1 MPEDLRTIRRKLRTV
16 NNIWQLTRAM
26 KMVAAAR
33 LRRFQQ
39 ALAAGHAYWDNL
51 LELTQRLVQAL
62 PEVDHP
68 YLSQAPPQRPALV
81 VVAGDKGL
89 CGSYNSLVFRR
100 AEAALEEIKAGVVIA
115 VGERARRWAQRR
127 QVGLAGALPALGGRQ
142 ASQVPTALAGAILAG
157 FDRGDFDGVYV
168 VYTPFRSMLYN
179 IPKLV
184 QVLPIGRPPG
194 LPPPGQPI
202 FEPDPKRL
210 VSLALPMAVRAR
222 LAAIVVE
229 AAAAEQAARM
239 TAMGAAADNAE
250 ELAEYLTRL
259 RNRLRQ
265 QEITTEILEVVAG
278 AESLRQGGPGAAE

>member
-1 MPEDLRTIRRKLRTV
+1 MPQDLRTIRRKLRTV
-16 NNIWQLTRAM
+16 QNIWQLTRAM

-39 ALAAGHAYWDNL
+39 ALAAGHPYWDGL
-51 LELTQRLVQAL
+51 LDLAQRLVQAL
-62 PEVDHP
+62 PEVEHP
-68 YLSQAPPQRPALV
+68 YLSTETPQRPALV

-100 AEAALEEIKAGVVIA
+100 AETALEETKPVTVIT
-115 VGERARRWAQRR
+115 VGDRARRWAQRR
-127 QVGLAGALPALGGRQ
+127 QVEPDAAFPALGGRQ
-142 ASQVPTALAGAILAG
+142 AGQVHAELGHRVLGG
-157 FDRGDFDGVYV
+157 FDRGDFDSVYV

-179 IPKLV
+179 VPRLV
-184 QVLPIGRPPG
+184 QVLPMGRPTGP
-194 LPPPGQPI
+194 LPSGKPI
-202 FEPDPKRL
+202 FEPDAEKLMFL
-210 VSLALPMAVRAR
+210 VLPIAVRAR
-222 LAAIVVE
+222 LAQIVVE

-250 ELAEYLTRL
+250 DLAEYLTRL

-278 AESLRQGGPGAAE
+278 AEALRQGGSAAD